1 MKKREKYEEFLKK
14 VDLLQ
19 SMDPYERVKIGDA
32 VKTEIFKKGD
42 FIVKQVKENKLIIYL
57 KNSCIFF
64 FS

>member
-32 VKTEIFKKGD
+32 VKTEVFKKGE
-42 FIVKQVKENKLIIYL
+42 FIVKQVNFSKIIKECLTIYIL
-57 KNSCIFF
+57 L
-64 FS
+64 